1 MSSKTKKERE
11 VKTNNTTRK
20 AWKKDATQTAFKI
33 NNVHILDKNDDNRV
47 RMEQLKPGVTK
58 FLPENKPGD
67 VRRLWPKGKDIW
79 KPEDIIKFDYLFNK
93 YNKKGN
99 YKLTPED
106 EVNINKLL
114 KSKGIREDENTPTP
128 PEETKKEIEK
138 QKTRKVS
145 KPELQSKI
153 QEEEPQAEPE
163 AEPEVKSQ
171 IEVTEKKELE
181 SSDDDLDLDNE
192 VTVIQNIES
201 DETCKQLLEGKKNNI
216 QNKTIRRK
224 VLKCLEEKNKQDFIE
239 AKEDTKLYPNIIDP
253 NFTKKLSIKKEFFD
267 TKLYSKKHLI
277 DNLEE
282 EADKLCNPNF
292 EFELEPHQ
300 MFIKNFMSFQTPY
313 NSLLVFHGLG
323 TGKTCS
329 AIGVAEEMRTYYKQL
344 GINKKILIVATPNVQ
359 KNFELQLFDKRKLKN
374 INGLWNIKACS
385 GSKFIKEVNPMNVKN
400 LSEEKVLKQIKKII
414 KRSYEFIGYI
424 EFANQINKIVTKKT
438 DKSKMAKKIKEK
450 FSDRLVIIDE
460 VHNIRTQTNSSDDDN
475 EKNRRTIKNFLDL
488 VTYAD
493 NMKLLLLTA
502 TPMFN
507 KAREIIWLTNL
518 MNLNDKRF
526 PIKIKDVFN
535 DNDEFVE
542 GGKQLLID
550 KLTGYVSYL
559 SGENPFTFPYRIFPK
574 YSNSP
579 ESLLN
584 LLETDWNYPTKQINN
599 ASIRDINKIK
609 YLDLFMTDLSDEQ
622 QQIYNF
628 IVKMLKKKHKIL
640 SQENPGIPYTIIDG
654 PLQSLNISYPHEK
667 LVDNPELDENIA
679 KYFYGKS
686 GLERVM
692 EYTKSKK
699 KNFRYVKSILNRF
712 GRIFSSEGDEQ
723 SPLRKYSS
731 KIYSIIKRIKQSE
744 GIVIIYSNYID
755 GGCVPMALALEE
767 AGITRYGN
775 TNSLFKNPPVDNF
788 KVNGEN
794 AKYIMI
800 TGDKDLSPRTE
811 SDLAAVTSPLNTN
824 GEKVKV
830 VIISRAG
837 SEGLDFK
844 NIRQIHILEPWYNLN
859 RIDQIIGRGVRN
871 KSHCALPFTQ
881 RTVEIFLYGT
891 KLQEPS
897 IEAIDLFV
905 YRTAEVK
912 SIKIGKITRL
922 LKENSIDCL
931 LNKSQ
936 QEFNANVMNKN
947 VQLTLSN
954 NNVINFD
961 VGHKSNSI
969 ICDFMTCDYS
979 CKPNDENIESLEV
992 DTQTYNKNFII
1003 TNLEKILQRIRNL
1016 FKEHYIYE
1024 KEILIKSIEVTGKR
1038 YSREQIDVALD
1049 TLIND
1054 KSEIIVDML
1063 GNPGKLINIGNFY
1076 AFQPNNIEDIHIST
1090 LQRMRPV
1097 DVKNKKVTVNL
1108 SKFERKIATKTI
1120 KEQSNSKILTN
1131 FFNNYEKLLDPQK
1144 SPKKIWTNN
1153 AAWAIINLFKYNQ
1166 IDKNKLIDYALL
1178 HLFEILKLEHKIIL
1192 LNSLYDENEISQ
1204 EFKDRM
1210 KRILEVFIYEEGDNK
1225 AFAMADFTKSIDE
1238 KGYIFLIFDSEN
1250 NKWVVENNMKSPKLK
1265 NVFIKIFKTVR
1276 LIQGMVNVIP
1286 KEGKINNFKNE
1297 IGFIG
1302 KGTGNKIVLKTK
1314 HIGTTGRV
1322 NKGIV
1327 CPSAGVPK
1335 STTIFSIN
1343 KLNKLVSPN
1352 KNNKYNTTI
1361 NGNKITVHSIYT
1373 DDSPFSRKSINY
1385 KDIEPNNRKPVS
1397 ITDTQFCIE
1406 KEFLLRYLD
1415 ETQQQDKRWFFNSFE
1430 TQLNNIPNLKVSL

>member
-1 MSSKTKKERE
+1 MSSKNQTRKK
-11 VKTNNTTRK
+11 KDIAPKNKTRK
-20 AWKKDATQTAFKI
+20 AWKPKHATRMVFKI
-33 NNVHILDKNDDNRV
+33 NNVEIIGKNGKKLRV
-47 RMEQLKPGVTK
+47 ERLKPGVTDY
-58 FLPENKPGD
+58 LPANKEGD
-67 VRRLWPKGKDIW
+67 IRRVIPKNKKIW
-79 KPEDIIKFDYLFNK
+79 KKEDIIKYDYLMNKYKWRTNYDLTPEDII
-93 YNKKGN
+93 
-99 YKLTPED
+99 
-106 EVNINKLL
+106 NINKLL
-114 KSKGIREDENTPTP
+114 GKVGIRPDESTPTP
-128 PEETKKEIEK
+128 EEKKEPEK
-138 QKTRKVS
+138 QPEPEPEPEPQPESEPEPEPEPEPETQ
-145 KPELQSKI
+145 PEL
-153 QEEEPQAEPE
+153 
-163 AEPEVKSQ
+163 
-171 IEVTEKKELE
+171 TEKKDPETP
-181 SSDDDLDLDNE
+181 DDLEEAEKEPTIINNLD
-192 VTVIQNIES
+192 S
-201 DETCKQLLEGKKNNI
+201 DNACKLILKDENGNLKNKKF
-216 QNKTIRRK
+216 RRK
-224 VLKCLEEKNKQDFIE
+224 VLKCLEEKNRQNFIE
-239 AKEDTKLYPNIIDP
+239 SEDNSNLYPNIIDP
-253 NFTKKLSIKKEFFD
+253 NFTKKLTKKKEFLD

-277 DNLEE
+277 ENLEE

-385 GSKFIKEVNPMNVKN
+385 GSKFIKEINPMNVKN

-424 EFANQINKIVTKKT
+424 EFANQINRVVQDKT
-438 DKSKMAKKIKEK
+438 DKSKMARKIKEK
-450 FSDRLVIIDE
+450 FSDRLIIIDE
-460 VHNIRTQTNSSDDDN
+460 VHNIRTQDNSAGDENQKS
-475 EKNRRTIKNFLDL
+475 RRTIKNFLDL

-507 KAREIIWLTNL
+507 NAEEIIWLTNL

-526 PIKIKDVFN
+526 PIKIGDVFKKGN
-535 DNDEFVE
+535 FVE
-542 GGKQLLID
+542 GGRELLIN

-574 YSNSP
+574 YANSP

-584 LLETDWNYPTKQINN
+584 LQETEWNYPTKQINN
-599 ASIRDINKIK
+599 GNITDSNKIK
-609 YLDLFMTDLSDEQ
+609 YLDLFMTDLSPEQ
-622 QQIYNF
+622 QQIYDF
-628 IVKMLKKKHKIL
+628 IVKMLKKKHAVL
-640 SQENPGIPYTIIDG
+640 NQEKSGIPYTIVDG

-667 LVDNPELDENIA
+667 LIDNPDLDENIV
-679 KYFYGKS
+679 KYFYGKN
-686 GLERVM
+686 GLERIM
-692 EYTKSKK
+692 QYTKSKK
-699 KNFRYVKSILNRF
+699 KNFRYVKSIQDKF
-712 GRIFSSEGDEQ
+712 GRIFSSEGGEN

-731 KIYSIIKRIKQSE
+731 KMYSIIKRIKKSE

-775 TNSLFKNPPVDNF
+775 TSSLFKSPPVSNF

-811 SDLAAVTSPLNTN
+811 TELAAATSSLNTN

-871 KSHCALPFTQ
+871 KSHCSLPFTK

-891 KLQEPS
+891 KLSDPS
-897 IEAIDLFV
+897 IEAIDLYV
-905 YRTAEVK
+905 YRKAEHK

-922 LKENSIDCL
+922 LKENSIDCI
-931 LNKSQ
+931 LNKTQ
-936 QEFNANVMNKN
+936 QEFNADVMNKN
-947 VQLTLSN
+947 VELTLSN

-969 ICDFMTCDYS
+969 ICDFMNCDYS
-979 CKPNDENIESLEV
+979 CFPNDEDLDSLEPN
-992 DTQTYNKNFII
+992 TLTYNKNFIVM
-1003 TNLEKILQRIRNL
+1003 NLEKILQRIRNL
-1016 FKEHYIYE
+1016 FKEHYIYD
-1024 KEILIKSIEVTGKR
+1024 KEVLIKSIEVTGKR

-1054 KSEIIVDML
+1054 KSEILVDML
-1063 GNPGKLINIGNFY
+1063 GNPGRLINIDNFY
-1076 AFQPNNIEDIHIST
+1076 AFQPNNIDDTHIPT
-1090 LQRMRPV
+1090 LQRKRPV
-1097 DVKNKKVTVNL
+1097 DVKNKNVTVNL
-1108 SKFERKIATKTI
+1108 SKIKRKAYNNKV
-1120 KEQSNSKILTN
+1120 KSQNNNKILSN
-1131 FFNNYEKLLDPQK
+1131 FYANYENLLNPQK

-1153 AAWAIINLFKYNQ
+1153 AAWAIVNLMKYNKL
-1166 IDKNKLIDYALL
+1166 DKDKLVDYALL
-1178 HLFEILKLEHKIIL
+1178 HLFEILKLEDKIIL
-1192 LNSLYDENEISQ
+1192 LNSLYEDNEISQ
-1204 EFKDRM
+1204 QFKDRM
-1210 KRILEVFIYEEGDNK
+1210 KRILEIFIIEEGGKK
-1225 AFAMADFTKSIDE
+1225 AFAMADFMKSIN
-1238 KGYIFLIFDSEN
+1238 KQGYIFLVFDNET
-1250 NKWVVENNMKSPKLK
+1250 NKWVVENNWKSDS
-1265 NVFIKIFKTVR
+1265 IKRIIIKVIRTIR
-1276 LIQGMVNVIP
+1276 LVQGSNKGFSP
-1286 KEGKINNFKNE
+1286 KEGKINNFDNE

-1314 HIGTTGRV
+1314 QIGSSGRV

-1343 KLNKLVSPN
+1343 KLNQLVSPD
-1352 KNNKYNTTI
+1352 KGTKYNTTV
-1361 NGNKITVHSIYT
+1361 NGSKMTVHAIY
-1373 DDSPFSRKSINY
+1373 DDDEPFSRKNISY
-1385 KDIEPNNRKPVS
+1385 KDIEPKNRKPVS

-1415 ETQQQDKRWFFNSFE
+1415 ENQDEEKKWFFNSFE
-1430 TQLNNIPNLKVSL
+1430 TQLNEIHNLKVSL